1 MRRGKKGKLQTQ
13 ILACYLCMAFFA
25 AAVLLGAAVLFTRQN
40 EESFLRRMDDGMAAV
55 GQRVEANTQFL
66 IELGVMIGENTL
78 VTENFRPYDQLRG
91 QQLYYYNSI
100 INLLYQSRLQFDS
113 MVDSIF
119 LYADDQR
126 VLYSMKERGMTRL
139 DTFFGSFM
147 RFGRYDAAWW
157 RARLAEGSAMPFA
170 VLPAD
175 TYTTGYVRDTHTVI
189 PLIFAK
195 SNHGEPNVLVMNLDV
210 AKLAAAYVDGQLFSA
225 DHLLIY
231 DDEGRLLRGPE
242 GAPDAR
248 ALEGAARLRFQGE
261 DCYVAMNRQSGLGVT
276 VWGLTPVRTF
286 LSMTAYFRFTVMAV
300 CAVFILCGVAMAL
313 LMSRRTYA
321 PIRAIG
327 QDIRTAQ
334 VAPPTHDEYLSNE
347 LEAIRVGITQLANE
361 REQFRVRNR
370 QHSQHYL
377 AQSLTAL
384 LDGRA
389 LKDERYFAAL
399 LESEYGFQGRSYLC
413 AALILDAQD
422 RDDYPRQSERMAQ
435 LMERVTCLLGGVAAM
450 APLPYQ
456 DNMLVL
462 LLDAGSAAED
472 VLRGCVAQ
480 AAEGFQDDDCAL
492 RTGMGG
498 VAQCVADIPV
508 SFEQA
513 LTEVFAIPA
522 EGDLAP
528 QGEDGFTY
536 DRAEIIAAANTRD
549 LKRIADAAE
558 DILTQAKIH
567 RIPYGEA
574 AAVTRDI
581 FETVMDIQRRFA
593 PGQVFA
599 AMAGGREAFSVMAV
613 LILSPEINLAPML
626 AVLLRHIPYQGGNH
640 SVKEAE
646 RIALRAKEWLD
657 AHYHETVSLDILA
670 DHIGVSSKYLSRIFK
685 QEMGV
690 NLSDYLAY
698 VRVERI
704 KALLRT
710 GSSLEAIAESV
721 GFTNRT
727 TFIRTFKKLEGM
739 TPSEWRSL
747 HAGE

>member
-13 ILACYLCMAFFA
+13 ILACFLCMAFFA
-25 AAVLLGAAVLFTRQN
+25 AAVLVGAALLFARQN
-40 EESFLRRMDDGMAAV
+40 EDSFLRRMDDGMAAV

-78 VTENFRPYDQLRG
+78 VTENFRPYDQLTG
-91 QQLYYYNSI
+91 QQLYYYGSI
-100 INLLYQSRLQFDS
+100 INLLYQSRLQFDGL
-113 MVDSIF
+113 VDSIF

-147 RFGRYDAAWW
+147 RFASYDAAWW
-157 RARLAEGSAMPFA
+157 RTRLTEGSAMPVE

-175 TYTTGYVRDTHTVI
+175 TYTTGFVRDAHTVI
-189 PLIFAK
+189 PLIFAI
-195 SNHGEPNVLVMNLDV
+195 SNHGESNMLVMNLDV
-210 AKLAAAYVDGQLFSA
+210 AKLAAMYADGQLFSA
-225 DHLLIY
+225 DRLLIY
-231 DDEGRLLRGPE
+231 DDCGRLLYGPAD
-242 GAPDAR
+242 APDAKLL
-248 ALEGAARLRFQGE
+248 AGASRLRLQGE
-261 DCYVAMNRQSGLGVT
+261 DCYVAMDRQSGLGVT
-276 VWGLTPVRTF
+276 IWGLLPVRTF

-300 CAVFILCGVAMAL
+300 CSVFILCGVAMAL

-334 VAPPTHDEYLSNE
+334 VAPPTQDEYLSNE
-347 LEAIRVGITQLANE
+347 LEAIRVGITQLASE
-361 REQFRVRNR
+361 REQFRARNR

-384 LDGRA
+384 LDGRS
-389 LKDERYFAAL
+389 LKDDRYFAAL
-399 LESEYGFQGRSYLC
+399 LESEYGFRGRQYAC
-413 AALILDAQD
+413 AALILDAQG
-422 RDDYPRQSERMAQ
+422 RDDYPRQSERMAE
-435 LMERVTCLLGGVAAM
+435 LMECAACLFSGVAAM

-462 LLDAGSAAED
+462 LLDMDGAAAD
-472 VLRGCVAQ
+472 ALRQCLARVA
-480 AAEGFQDDDCAL
+480 AGFQDDDCAL
-492 RTGMGG
+492 RVGLGG
-498 VAQCVADIPV
+498 AAQCVADIPA

-513 LTEVFAIPA
+513 LSELFAIPT
-522 EGDLAP
+522 EGALAP
-528 QGEDGFTY
+528 REEGGFAY

-549 LKRIADAAE
+549 LKRVSDAAE
-558 DILTQAKIH
+558 EILTQAKAH
-567 RIPYGEA
+567 RISYGEA

-581 FETVMDIQRRFA
+581 FETVMGVQRRFA
-593 PGQVFA
+593 PNQARA
-599 AMAGGREAFSVMAV
+599 ALSAGREEFSVMAV
-613 LILSPEINLAPML
+613 LVLSPEINLAPML
-626 AVLLRHIPYQGGNH
+626 AVLLRHIPYQGGGH

-657 AHYHETVSLDILA
+657 VHYHETVSLDILS
-670 DHIGVSSKYLSRIFK
+670 DHIGVSPKYLSRIFK

-698 VRVERI
+698 VRVEQI

-710 GSSLEAIAESV
+710 GRGLESIAESV

-739 TPSEWRSL
+739 TPSEWRGL